1 MHALRLLGELMIQVI
16 TDSTA
21 DLPPAVA
28 EREGILVVPCQVYFG
43 EEAFRE
49 GVDLTDE
56 EFFQRLRTSPVL
68 PRTALPRGEDFHAV
82 YREARRRGATGV
94 LAVHLGSGFSGLFGA
109 ATLFAREVD
118 MPVELVDS
126 GTASMALG
134 LLAIYAA
141 RRARQGIALPHLA
154 EEARRLAPRVE
165 TYAML
170 DTLEYARRGGRVSR
184 IVEVLA
190 ATLNVKPILRV
201 ARNRVDLVARQRTPK
216 RALDW
221 LVERVKEADPHHG
234 VAVVHADALHLAKN
248 VLEKVTA
255 LLPPNTEFFSSSAG
269 AVLGTHAGPGAV
281 GVCFIRQAP

>member
-1 MHALRLLGELMIQVI
+1 MIQVI

-49 GVDLTDE
+49 GVDLPDE
-56 EFFQRLRTSPVL
+56 EFFRRLRTSPVL
-68 PRTALPRGEDFHAV
+68 PRTALPRGEDFQAV
-82 YREARRRGATGV
+82 YQEARRRGATSV

-109 ATLFAREVD
+109 ATLFAREMD

-134 LLAIYAA
+134 LLAIHAA
-141 RRARQGIALPHLA
+141 RRARQRVPLVELA
-154 EEARRLAPRVE
+154 EEVRRLAPRAE
-165 TYAML
+165 TYAVL

-184 IVEVLA
+184 LVEVLA
-190 ATLNVKPILRV
+190 TALDVKPILRV
-201 ARNRVDLVARQRTPK
+201 ARNSVDLVARQRTQK

-221 LVERVKEADPHHG
+221 LVEKVKEADSRHG
-234 VAVVHADALHLAKN
+234 VAVVHANALHLAKS
-248 VLEKVTA
+248 VLEKVA
-255 LLPPNTEFFSSSAG
+255 AHVPPNTELFSSSAG

-281 GVCFIRQAP
+281 GVCFIRQAL